1 MRYENDF
8 CASDNDLHFEATSLG
23 ELLKKAREQR
33 GITLKEIA
41 AKTKIHV
48 GVLTNLE
55 RNNFA
60 ELPSKPYVT
69 GFVKSMSRVLGIAPK
84 RALELL
90 EAAYSQIEVNTVKII
105 ESSPSLTDNFII
117 QKLSD
122 LKFPEKVPELSKRK
136 MSGLFLILM
145 GIFSIGMGSH
155 YIQTIKGQNMPEQAV
170 TTQIAPTVVAEP
182 TAPVVPAAV
191 APVASVTPAETVKT
205 VEAVQAKVVEPTTSY
220 PTSVSLTFP
229 KTLKTINN
237 EGFEVP
243 ANNHF

>member
-8 CASDNDLHFEATSLG
+8 GASDNDLHFEASSLG
-23 ELLKKAREQR
+23 ELLKKTREMR

-60 ELPSKPYVT
+60 ELPCKTYLT
-69 GFVKSMSRVLGIAPK
+69 GFVKSLATVLGIAPK
-84 RALELL
+84 RALDLL
-90 EAAYSQIEVNTVKII
+90 DVAYSKLEVPTGKLV
-105 ESSPSLTDNFII
+105 ESSSNITDHFII

-122 LKFPEKVPELSKRK
+122 LKFPEKIPQVSKRK

-145 GIFSIGMGSH
+145 MGVFSMGVVSH
-155 YIQTIKGQNMPEQAV
+155 YIQTIKGQNNLEQV
-170 TTQIAPTVVAEP
+170 SSTQDALPVV
-182 TAPVVPAAV
+182 TAPV
-191 APVASVTPAETVKT
+191 APVAPIEATAAPLTAEPAAPAEL
-205 VEAVQAKVVEPTTSY
+205 AQPTTSY
-220 PTSVSLTFP
+220 PLSVSLTFP
-229 KTLKTINN
+229 KTLKTIND

-243 ANNHF
+243 VNRF